1 MQLKIFLTYFLL
13 GIFACGFLSFLNNG
27 EVNTDMSNIDR
38 SNSNSIDKL
47 FYVVFINEF
56 MFLIVKLLMKFIK
69 LVIDLTSINLQK
81 TWDYRRP
88 VFNLMSFA
96 RYTFKIFIEIKFC
109 FTLVKLGHI
118 PILFIIDCF
127 FSIINL
133 VKQSIKLYDNY
144 RISIYI
150 NR

>member
-1 MQLKIFLTYFLL
+1 MQIKIFLTYFLMAIL
-13 GIFACGFLSFLNNG
+13 NYGFLCFLNIG
-27 EVNTDMSNIDR
+27 QGGTDISKIERASSN
-38 SNSNSIDKL
+38 NIDKL
-47 FYVVFINEF
+47 FYVVFMNEQN
-56 MFLIVKLLMKFIK
+56 FLLAKIFVKFIK

-88 VFNLMSFA
+88 IFSLMSFA
-96 RYTFKIFIEIKFC
+96 RLTFKIFIEIKFC

-133 VKQSIKLYDNY
+133 VKQFIKLYDNY
-144 RISIYI
+144 RISLYI

>member
-1 MQLKIFLTYFLL
+1 MAILNY
-13 GIFACGFLSFLNNG
+13 GFLCFLNIG
-27 EVNTDMSNIDR
+27 QGGTDISKIERASSN
-38 SNSNSIDKL
+38 NIDKL
-47 FYVVFINEF
+47 FYVVFMNEQN
-56 MFLIVKLLMKFIK
+56 FLLAKIFVKFIK

-88 VFNLMSFA
+88 IFSLMSFA
-96 RYTFKIFIEIKFC
+96 RLTFKIFIEIKFC

-133 VKQSIKLYDNY
+133 VKQFIKLYDNY
-144 RISIYI
+144 RISLYI

>member
-1 MQLKIFLTYFLL
+1 MAILNYGFFW
-13 GIFACGFLSFLNNG
+13 FLSSG
-27 EVNTDMSNIDR
+27 EDNTDISKIDR
-38 SNSNSIDKL
+38 SSSNSTDKL
-47 FYVVFINEF
+47 FYVVFMNELQ
-56 MFLIVKLLMKFIK
+56 FLLAKVFVKFIK

-88 VFNLMSFA
+88 VFSIMSFA

-133 VKQSIKLYDNY
+133 IKQFIKLYDNY
-144 RISIYI
+144 RISVYI

>member
-1 MQLKIFLTYFLL
+1 MAGLNY
-13 GIFACGFLSFLNNG
+13 GFLCFLNSSQG
-27 EVNTDMSNIDR
+27 NTDVSQIDR
-38 SNSNSIDKL
+38 STSNSIDKL

-56 MFLIVKLLMKFIK
+56 IFLLVKLFIKFIK

-81 TWDYRRP
+81 TWDYRRT
-88 VFNLMSFA
+88 VFSLMSFA
-96 RYTFKIFIEIKFC
+96 RYTFKIIIEIKFC
-109 FTLVKLGHI
+109 VTLVKLGHI

-144 RISIYI
+144 RISNYI